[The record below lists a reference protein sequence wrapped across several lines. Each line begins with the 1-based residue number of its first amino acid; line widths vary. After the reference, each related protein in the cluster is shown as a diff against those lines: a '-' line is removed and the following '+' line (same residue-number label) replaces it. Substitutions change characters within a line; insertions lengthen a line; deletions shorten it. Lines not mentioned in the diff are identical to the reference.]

1 MGEDSA
7 SLGTF
12 TTGSSRPC
20 TPSAST
26 WKAWPTASRM
36 RDATVKDEIQSIM
49 RSVDGAIKDV
59 RKYIMRLKEP
69 TQEAS
74 LDEQLHLF
82 VRELQREARIPVRI
96 KTEPVEGGLISAEAM
111 MDILLIVREAVSN
124 AVRHARASEIRITLV
139 RDERGINLSIVDDG
153 IGFDPDG
160 PGPRAQASIWAST
173 TCAAGPTLWA
183 GTFPSIRSRGTGPK
197 SSCEFPVTSRG
208 ISPHVPNVNFGVFR
222 KGLHHRRGCDFTAA
236 CHLCPQ
242 RPRPGWRSRRR
253 ANRRHQGG
261 AGSPL

>member
-1 MGEDSA
+1 GPLSVFFVCTLCLFLFPHPLFFFLFLYPPTTDTHTL
-7 SLGTF
+7 SLH
-12 TTGSSRPC
+12 
-20 TPSAST
+20 
-26 WKAWPTASRM
+26 
-36 RDATVKDEIQSIM
+36 DALPICLAYSLKDADAAVKDEIQSIM

-153 IGFDPDG
+153 IGFDPDA
-160 PGPRAQASIWAST
+160 PR
-173 TCAAGPTLWA
+173 
-183 GTFPSIRSRGTGPK
+183 PK
-197 SSCEFPVTSRG
+197 SAGE
-208 ISPHVPNVNFGVFR
+208 HL
-222 KGLHHRRGCDFTAA
+222 GLDNM
-236 CHLCPQ
+236 
-242 RPRPGWRSRRR
+242 RRR
-253 ANRRHQGG
+253 ADSLGGHLSIHSEPGHGTEILLRIPCHQ
-261 AGSPL
+261 